1 MQSARPDTK
10 SSPTGSRDGGN
21 PCGRWQFSS
30 GAVDGGEGRA
40 GIGVQRPPDW
50 PYSGTDLLQEAL
62 PNPKWLCRRLRAVS
76 NFKAGLKSLKEV
88 IIDQIRDFFIIRL
101 DEIGVEADSRNLL

>member
-1 MQSARPDTK
+1 
-10 SSPTGSRDGGN
+10 
-21 PCGRWQFSS
+21 
-30 GAVDGGEGRA
+30 
-40 GIGVQRPPDW
+40 
-50 PYSGTDLLQEAL
+50 
-62 PNPKWLCRRLRAVS
+62 VS